1 VDRAVASF
9 TPEDVIAATAAEV
22 RGVPGA
28 DVFESVS
35 TDSRTLEPGA
45 LFVALEGERFD
56 GHVFLAAAAARGAA
70 AAVVRRGKA
79 LPGAPLGL
87 GLFAVDDTLRA
98 LGALARFH
106 RRRFQLPLG
115 AVGGS
120 NGKTTTKEMA
130 GSILGV
136 AGAALKTEGNLNNEV
151 GVPLTLLRLTKEH
164 RAAVVELGMNAAG
177 EMGRLVAL
185 AEPDAGLLTT
195 IQPEHLEGLGSLAG
209 VAAAEGELF
218 LGLAPTATA
227 VVNLDEPLVVEQAKG
242 ARARWLTFGR
252 DAGADVRL
260 EETRPLGRNG
270 QEVRLRA
277 DGRTVRVPL
286 AFLGAHNALNAA
298 AAFALARALGLSVDA
313 CATGLAQARP
323 TARRLTVV
331 EGQGGLTVLD
341 DCYNAN
347 PASVAAAL
355 ETARELAGTG
365 RVVAVLGDMLELGA
379 EEAEAHARISEVA
392 AGLAAVR
399 AFLGPRSAAV
409 PPARETG
416 EAARFVEVEALW
428 AWLKPRLQPGD
439 VVLVKGSRGMR
450 MERLVERLT
459 GVAASAGH

>member
-1 VDRAVASF
+1 VASF
-9 TPEDVIAATAAEV
+9 TPADVVSATSAEV
-22 RGVPGA
+22 RGAPSV

-35 TDSRTLEPGA
+35 TDSRTLLPGA

-56 GHVFLAAAAARGAA
+56 GHGFLAAASARGAA
-70 AAVVRRGKA
+70 GAVVRRGKA
-79 LPGAPLGL
+79 LPGAPAGL

-120 NGKTTTKEMA
+120 NGKTTTKEMV
-130 GSILGV
+130 GSILAVSGL
-136 AGAALKTEGNLNNEV
+136 ALKTEGNLNNEV

-164 RAAVVELGMNAAG
+164 RAAVVELGMNAPG

-185 AEPDAGLLTT
+185 AEPEAGLLTT
-195 IQPEHLEGLGSLAG
+195 IQPEHLEGLLSLAG

-218 LGLAPTATA
+218 RGLAPTATA

-242 ARARWLTFGR
+242 SRARWLTFGR
-252 DAGADVRL
+252 EGKADVRL
-260 EETRPLGRNG
+260 EEARALGREG
-270 QEVRLRA
+270 QEVRLRLE
-277 DGRTVRVPL
+277 GRTLRVPL
-286 AFLGAHNALNAA
+286 AFLGTHNALNATG
-298 AAFALARALGLSVDA
+298 AFALARALGVKADA
-313 CATGLAQARP
+313 CAEGLARARP
-323 TARRLTVV
+323 TARRLNLV
-331 EGQGGLTVLD
+331 EGPGGLTVLD

-347 PASVAAAL
+347 PASVEAAL
-355 ETARELAGTG
+355 LTARELAGSG

-379 EEAEAHARISEVA
+379 GEAEEHARIADVA
-392 AGLAAVR
+392 ARLAAVR
-399 AFLGPRSAAV
+399 AYLGPRSAAAA
-409 PPARETG
+409 PAHEAG

-428 AWLKPRLQPGD
+428 AWLKPRLRPGD

-459 GVAASAGH
+459 GAAASAGH